1 MMHLGVI
8 WKEVRQTQRLV
19 IQSEMEMESRE
30 TAQSREGE
38 IELLNVNA
46 VKTLNGIE
54 IFQKKLGIVFEV
66 QEWTLLVRKKC
77 M

>member
-8 WKEVRQTQRLV
+8 WKAVRQTQRLV
-19 IQSEMEMESRE
+19 IRSETEMESRE
-30 TAQSREGE
+30 TAQSREGD

-54 IFQKKLGIVFEV
+54 IFQKN
-66 QEWTLLVRKKC
+66 
-77 M
+77 

>member
-8 WKEVRQTQRLV
+8 WKAVRQTQRLV
-19 IQSEMEMESRE
+19 IRSEMEMESRE

-46 VKTLNGIE
+46 LKNLNGID
-54 IFQKKLGIVFEV
+54 IF
-66 QEWTLLVRKKC
+66 
-77 M
+77 